1 MELTFVEAS
10 MEDAQALRE
19 LFVAY
24 SRELEQYEMAYT
36 LVEDTLLT
44 TIQSRIR
51 SRMTLAAV
59 AKDGQTVV
67 GFLFCNISRLS
78 GYTYGE
84 SPLFG
89 YISDTFVTPAYRG
102 RGIAAGLTRMAVDW
116 LTGNDVA
123 YVELKVL
130 HSNRD
135 AHRFW
140 QSRGFAPTTMT
151 YGMKLKGNE
160 GIDHDT

>member
-1 MELTFVEAS
+1 MEITYTQAS
-10 MEDAQALRE
+10 MEDAEALKE

-24 SRELEQYEMAYT
+24 SRELEQYEMEYT

-51 SRMTLAAV
+51 SRMALAAV
-59 AKDGQTVV
+59 AKDADTVV
-67 GFLFCNISRLS
+67 GFLFCSISRLS
-78 GYTYGE
+78 GYTYEG

-89 YISDTFVTPAYRG
+89 YISDTFVAPAYRG
-102 RGIAAGLTRMAVDW
+102 RGIAGGLSQMAAQW
-116 LTGNDVA
+116 LAENDVG

-130 HSNRD
+130 HSNHS

-140 QSRGFAPTTMT
+140 QRQGFAPTTQT
-151 YGMKLKGNE
+151 YGMKLKRNE
-160 GIDHDT
+160 ETDHDT